1 MKKVSTLILASPF
14 PQSSSEKIAR
24 QLEASLSTDWT
35 FEEIDLSTLP
45 ADDLLLRTKTPSEK
59 FNHSVKQIMDSDL
72 IIIATPTYRATYTGL
87 LKVFF
92 DLLPQDCLKGKTSM
106 LIQTG
111 GSPDHF
117 LSIEMG
123 LVPLVRSLGSNIISQ
138 TIYASPLD
146 WDKSGEISIELSSK
160 ISSASIEIQ
169 KQI

>member
-1 MKKVSTLILASPF
+1 MQKVSTLILASPF

-24 QLEASLSTDWT
+24 HLEQSLNSEWT
-35 FEEIDLSTLP
+35 LQEIDLSTLP
-45 ADDLLLRTKTPSEK
+45 GDDLLLRAKTPSQE
-59 FNHSVKQIMDSDL
+59 FNHSIGKIINSDL

-92 DLLPQDCLKGKTSM
+92 DLLPQDCLIGKTCM

-138 TIYASPLD
+138 TIYSSPSD